1 MGKRFGR
8 GQKQKMRQQIE
19 DLSFDAL
26 RFELA
31 AKRRGDEIRFL
42 AAENNKWRQAFH
54 FARQVLGQHCAALP
68 LETACF
74 RNRSGCVSVARPGN
88 AEARADFTLIS
99 SPDNMCEMIE
109 LVATNRAEFT
119 FDEITGAVALIIET
133 PGDLV
138 AYAVSDRALKL
149 MPVQPFVRN
158 ALMAMEPMLVAQL
171 SKIAAR
177 KTR

>member
-1 MGKRFGR
+1 
-8 GQKQKMRQQIE
+8 MRQQIE

-31 AKRRGDEIRFL
+31 AKRRSDEIRFL

-109 LVATNRAEFT
+109 LVATT
-119 FDEITGAVALIIET
+119 
-133 PGDLV
+133 
-138 AYAVSDRALKL
+138 
-149 MPVQPFVRN
+149 
-158 ALMAMEPMLVAQL
+158 LMAMEPMLVAQL